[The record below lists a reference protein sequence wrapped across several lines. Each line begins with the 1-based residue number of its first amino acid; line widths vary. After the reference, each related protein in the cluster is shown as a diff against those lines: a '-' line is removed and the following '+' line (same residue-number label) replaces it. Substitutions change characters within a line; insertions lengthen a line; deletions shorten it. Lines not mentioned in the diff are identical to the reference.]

1 MSRRFF
7 AVLPLALA
15 LTLAGAIAPAAA
27 HTAIEGTVPADG
39 ETVTVLPEFF
49 SVTASE
55 QLNDLTGNGD
65 GFALHI
71 IGPDGARLDTGD
83 VIIEGQVASTPAVV
97 DEPGTYTF
105 AYQVVGED
113 GHPVAGEIAFVWAP
127 DGVDAGTNAADAPAP
142 SADGAPGWLV
152 ISGIVLAVMVV
163 IAIVILLVI
172 VSRRR
177 NGR

>member
-7 AVLPLALA
+7 AALPLALA
-15 LTLAGAIAPAAA
+15 LTLTGAVAPAFA
-27 HTAIEGTVPADG
+27 HTGIEGTVPADG
-39 ETVTVLPEFF
+39 ETLTVLPDYF

-55 QLNDLTGNGD
+55 ELNDITGEGE

-71 IGPDGARLDTGD
+71 IGPDGARLDTGE
-83 VIIEGQVASTPAVV
+83 VIIEGRVASTPAVV

-113 GHPVAGEIAFVWAP
+113 GHPVAGETTFVWAP
-127 DGVDAGTNAADAPAP
+127 DGVDSGTNAADAPATSP
-142 SADGAPGWLV
+142 GSAPDWL
-152 ISGIVLAVMVV
+152 IITGIVLAVMVV
-163 IAIVILLVI
+163 IAIIILLVI

-177 NGR
+177 SAR